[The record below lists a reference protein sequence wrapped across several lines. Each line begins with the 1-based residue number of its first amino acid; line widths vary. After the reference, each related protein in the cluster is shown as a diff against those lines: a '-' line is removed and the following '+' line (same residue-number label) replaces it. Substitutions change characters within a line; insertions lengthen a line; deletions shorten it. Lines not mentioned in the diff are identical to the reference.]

1 MHPSHGLLLRGT
13 FSELGL
19 VLALPLPSAI
29 TLHLPLAIINDMSCR
44 GFHASGLFNVDLG
57 VTNCPGFP
65 MGFWDMGPPVLTLE
79 TNKSQ
84 AIRDEV
90 GPLVLV
96 GGVGVF
102 IPNAGDGQF
111 F

>member
-1 MHPSHGLLLRGT
+1 M
-13 FSELGL
+13 
-19 VLALPLPSAI
+19 
-29 TLHLPLAIINDMSCR
+29 
-44 GFHASGLFNVDLG
+44 
-57 VTNCPGFP
+57 TNCPGFP
-65 MGFWDMGPPVLTLE
+65 MGFWDMGLPVLTLE

-102 IPNAGDGQF
+102 ISNAGDGQF